1 MENTYNYPSI
11 THLNHEILPEDYPNY
26 DQTFKIII
34 IGDAFVGKSSLA
46 LKGIKNIFDSNYT
59 ATVGFEFVHTNI
71 KINDVVCKLQIW
83 DTCGQEVYRSLI
95 TGFYRSSN
103 LAILVY
109 SIDNSTSFD
118 NLDLWIKEIKTY
130 ANPDIRIILI
140 ANKADL
146 ESNRKISYDQG
157 IKYAQDNNIEF
168 FLETSA
174 KTGYNTQK
182 IMIESAKLLYLEN
195 LKYKDKNERGR
206 SWSTD
211 SISSIGNKEP
221 TSSRGSLEI
230 KDEDISKVKDNKSS
244 CPC

>member
-1 MENTYNYPSI
+1 MENTYNYQSI
-11 THLNHEILPEDYPNY
+11 THLSHEILPEDYPNY
-26 DQTFKIII
+26 DETFKIII

-46 LKGIKNIFDSNYT
+46 LKGIKNVFDTNYT
-59 ATVGFEFVHTNI
+59 ATVGFEFIHTNI
-71 KINDVVCKLQIW
+71 KINDTVCKLQIW

-109 SIDNSTSFD
+109 SIDSVSSFD
-118 NLDLWIKEIKTY
+118 DLDLWIKEVKTY
-130 ANPDIRIILI
+130 SNPDIKLILI

-146 ESNRKISYDQG
+146 ESNRKISFDQG
-157 IKYAQDNNIEF
+157 MKYAQDNNIEF

-182 IMIESAKLLYLEN
+182 IMVEAAKFLYLEN

-206 SWSTD
+206 SWSSD
-211 SISSIGNKEP
+211 SVSSIGNREP

-230 KDEDISKVKDNKSS
+230 KEENTKNLKENKSS